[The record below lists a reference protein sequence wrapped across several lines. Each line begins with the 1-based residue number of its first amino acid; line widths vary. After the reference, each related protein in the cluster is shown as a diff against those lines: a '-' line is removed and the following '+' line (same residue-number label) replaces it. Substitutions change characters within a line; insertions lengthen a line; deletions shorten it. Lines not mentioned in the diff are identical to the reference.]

1 MRKFIAIIA
10 ITLASLSAFAQQ
22 EWNALNAD
30 QGFTLNNDGSMSRT
44 FLIPGLATSW
54 TNDRAMPFA
63 IASIEARRADGGAS
77 TNVLTMKRTRT
88 VAYGGVTS
96 TWTDIILLQGWT
108 NVGNSAMEPAFT
120 RIVSTDILSITNTVT
135 NVSVTVNAGKR

>member
-1 MRKFIAIIA
+1 MRKFIATIA
-10 ITLASLSAFAQQ
+10 IISASASAFAQQ
-22 EWNALNAD
+22 EWNSGNAD
-30 QGFTLNNDGSMSRT
+30 DGFTLNNDGSMTKT
-44 FLIPGLATSW
+44 FLVPGLATSW
-54 TNDRAMPFA
+54 TNNRSNPFA
-63 IASIEARRADGGAS
+63 IASVEARRADGGAS
-77 TNVLTMKRTRT
+77 TNVLTIKRTRT

-135 NVSVTVNAGKR
+135 NVAVTVNAGKR